1 MGIFSSISTYGEK
14 ISTVPFTLRVIAVA
28 DIEQD
33 ADDPGILAGFLHKIA
48 DPVHTALQYA
58 IVSFLSFSLAL
69 TISTHVQGTP
79 DSVTIGALWAMIS
92 AIVVTQE
99 TRSATIDTAWLRI
112 FGSLVGAAISAVYLL
127 FLPFSV
133 VGMAVLVGL
142 TVLACQLLGI
152 PGHARLAALTAG
164 VIMVVSALN
173 PDIPPLVNAGT
184 RFFEVII
191 GSTVAVAVIWVWPY
205 LFRPSQKTG

>member
-1 MGIFSSISTYGEK
+1 M
-14 ISTVPFTLRVIAVA
+14 IAVA
-28 DIEQD
+28 DIGQGTG
-33 ADDPGILAGFLHKIA
+33 DPGVLAGLVQKA
-48 DPVHTALQYA
+48 AGPVHTALQYA

-69 TISTHVQGTP
+69 TISSLFQGTP
-79 DSVTIGALWAMIS
+79 DSVTIGAMWAMIS

-112 FGSLVGAAISAVYLL
+112 FGSLVGAAISAVYLS
-127 FLPFSV
+127 FLPFSA
-133 VGMAVLVGL
+133 VGMAVLIGL
-142 TVLACQLLGI
+142 TVLVCQLLGI

-205 LFRPSQKTG
+205 LFRNPGKK